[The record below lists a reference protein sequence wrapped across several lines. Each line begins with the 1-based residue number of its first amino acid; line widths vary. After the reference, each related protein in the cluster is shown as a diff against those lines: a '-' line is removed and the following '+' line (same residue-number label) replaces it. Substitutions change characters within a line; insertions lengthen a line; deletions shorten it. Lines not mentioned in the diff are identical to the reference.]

1 MVQVHIT
8 DGIQFLRDV
17 VASNG
22 AADGVNSND
31 KSCSLSNASADD
43 FKAEGKWVDKIGLL
57 IVDVDSSDS
66 R

>member
-1 MVQVHIT
+1 M
-8 DGIQFLRDV
+8 DNGSIQFLRDV
-17 VASNG
+17 AAFKG

-31 KSCSLSNASADD
+31 RSCSLSNASVNDS
-43 FKAEGKWVDKIGLL
+43 KAEGKWMDKIGLL

>member
-1 MVQVHIT
+1 MFQVHIT

-22 AADGVNSND
+22 AADGVTSND
-31 KSCSLSNASADD
+31 KSCSRSNVSADD
-43 FKAEGKWVDKIGLL
+43 SKAEGKQIDKIGFL